1 MPYLGGISA
10 QDVDV
15 SKDYQWVAYV
25 SYPERVLWRSRLD
38 GSQRLQL
45 TSLPMQA
52 FLPRWSPDGKQ
63 IAFSTEVPG
72 GFDKIHVVAAEGG
85 RSAQLTAENHNE
97 NDPNWSPDQNVLM
110 FGGEP

>member
-1 MPYLGGISA
+1 VPYLGGISA
-10 QDVDV
+10 QDVDI

-72 GFDKIHVVAAEGG
+72 GFDKIYVVAAEGG
-85 RSAQLTAENHNE
+85 RSARNSRQRIITRMTRTGH
-97 NDPNWSPDQNVLM
+97 QTRTC
-110 FGGEP
+110 